1 MISNIK
7 IKNFKVLK
15 NVELMLS
22 NLTIVSGLNSMGKS
36 SLIQILLLLRQSFE
50 KKSIENGLL
59 LNGDYV
65 NIGNGKDAFSIDA
78 EKDED
83 FYFRLEWEN
92 NETLTLEF
100 NYNSKSNLQ
109 PLKSITPQ
117 DFSFSGSLFSSRFQY
132 LSAERV
138 GPKSTFPVSDYDINT
153 LHSLGN
159 RGEYTA
165 HFLAANGTKK
175 IKLKALLHERARS
188 ETLLAQADAWMSE
201 ITPGIRITATV
212 IPEINQASLQFE
224 FETSTGYTEKFR
236 PENVGFGLTYVLPV
250 VIAVLS
256 SEPGDLIIIENPE
269 AHLHPAGQSAIAK
282 LLSLSAQNGVQII
295 AETHSDHFLNG
306 VRVATKRKLIESENI
321 SIFYFSR
328 ESENEEHSIEISQPF
343 IDEKGKLDEWPD
355 GFFDEWDK
363 NLDKLLRNGV

>member
-1 MISNIK
+1 
-7 IKNFKVLK
+7 
-15 NVELMLS
+15 
-22 NLTIVSGLNSMGKS
+22 
-36 SLIQILLLLRQSFE
+36 
-50 KKSIENGLL
+50 
-59 LNGDYV
+59 
-65 NIGNGKDAFSIDA
+65 
-78 EKDED
+78 
-83 FYFRLEWEN
+83 
-92 NETLTLEF
+92 
-100 NYNSKSNLQ
+100 
-109 PLKSITPQ
+109 
-117 DFSFSGSLFSSRFQY
+117 
-132 LSAERV
+132 
-138 GPKSTFPVSDYDINT
+138 
-153 LHSLGN
+153 
-159 RGEYTA
+159 
-165 HFLAANGTKK
+165 
-175 IKLKALLHERARS
+175 
-188 ETLLAQADAWMSE
+188 MSE

-256 SEPGDLIIIENPE
+256 SESGDLIIIENPE

-328 ESENEEHSIEISQPF
+328 ESENKEHSIEVSQPF

-363 NLDKLLRNGV
+363 NLDKLLR

>member
-100 NYNSKSNLQ
+100 NYNNKSNLQ

-159 RGEYTA
+159 RGEY
-165 HFLAANGTKK
+165 N
-175 IKLKALLHERARS
+175 
-188 ETLLAQADAWMSE
+188 
-201 ITPGIRITATV
+201 
-212 IPEINQASLQFE
+212 
-224 FETSTGYTEKFR
+224 R
-236 PENVGFGLTYVLPV
+236 P
-250 VIAVLS
+250 
-256 SEPGDLIIIENPE
+256 
-269 AHLHPAGQSAIAK
+269 
-282 LLSLSAQNGVQII
+282 
-295 AETHSDHFLNG
+295 
-306 VRVATKRKLIESENI
+306 
-321 SIFYFSR
+321 FSCC
-328 ESENEEHSIEISQPF
+328 
-343 IDEKGKLDEWPD
+343 K
-355 GFFDEWDK
+355 WDK
-363 NLDKLLRNGV
+363 ENKT